1 MAKPA
6 AVADQLTNPEAD
18 FLAFIDTVRNALLRR
33 DLRAAWVEGLLTS
46 DEPYLRKAFE
56 LNEHPAAAALE
67 IFTTEEEFAQNP
79 LDPDHRIKFELSE
92 QAHMHLQHL
101 VDLGLWGSSID
112 QVCQSLVEQSLA
124 AKLESGLLRT
134 TYHRYATQRIEHV
147 PPAREWRGVFQH
159 RMRVGQVAAKQPAGR
174 EQGLWRIRG

>member
-1 MAKPA
+1 MAKTA
-6 AVADQLTNPEAD
+6 AVAEQLTNPEAD

-33 DLRAAWVEGLLTS
+33 DLRAAWVEELLTS

-56 LNEHPAAAALE
+56 LKEHPAAAALE

-124 AKLESGLLRT
+124 AKLASGLLRT
-134 TYHRYATQRIEHV
+134 SYHRQETQSIQHV

-159 RMRVGQVAAKQPAGR
+159 RMRAGQVAAIQPCASQ
-174 EQGLWRIRG
+174 QGLWRL